1 MLAFKAEAKEWVNKS
16 LTTPSIGDGQAS
28 GLSAARWQGGS
39 RPDSRSSLENPNIS
53 VKEVN
58 SYFIYRGVWCPW
70 GCIASLVIVLSI
82 VGMEQM
88 AYGQYSQSCGDRL
101 PPSPLLPSGEAALK
115 VTPSICVS
123 ERYDSNIFYRQATPG
138 LTRNDFVTNVSP
150 RLLVNHNSSY
160 ASGVLDAAG
169 FSETYANNPD
179 LNYFGTNDRLFL
191 NLDNS
196 IKRLLPNASMRITDV
211 VRYTPAPPGYPSLAT
226 GTSPGDPAN
235 IPNAFAQGYLLQRT
249 NNVTNTGTVL
259 VSYATTAAT
268 SLEASYTH
276 ALVRFG
282 SSPGIPQQAQVTNL
296 FDITSQTGTV
306 GGIIRVSGLD
316 MLNPKFSHTQFDA
329 SPVSGGTAF
338 NTNVDT
344 ASLTWTRTL
353 TPNLTAELGG
363 GGVVMDPG
371 ITTYVANAALIM
383 RSQNN
388 SATIS
393 YARSAYPRIQSTSTA
408 GATGGGDAMIV
419 DMFSLSA
426 IQNLSQQWQLTE
438 GANYSQGSSTNLNY
452 ESISASVSSYYW
464 MTRIWSLALSY
475 DYMSYNTA
483 FTTTGTAWARNAVTF
498 SLRATWE

>member
-1 MLAFKAEAKEWVNKS
+1 MV
-16 LTTPSIGDGQAS
+16 
-28 GLSAARWQGGS
+28 
-39 RPDSRSSLENPNIS
+39 
-53 VKEVN
+53 
-58 SYFIYRGVWCPW
+58 
-70 GCIASLVIVLSI
+70 
-82 VGMEQM
+82 
-88 AYGQYSQSCGDRL
+88 YGQYSQSCGDRL
-101 PPSPLLPSGEAALK
+101 PPIPLPSGEAALK

-150 RLLVNHNSSY
+150 RFLVSHNGSY
-160 ASGVLDAAG
+160 ASGVLDAVG
-169 FSETYANNPD
+169 FSETYLNNPD

-196 IKRLLPNASMRITDV
+196 IKRLLPNASLRITDL
-211 VRYTPAPPGYPSLAT
+211 VRYTPAPPGYPSLAA

-249 NNVTNTGTVL
+249 NNVTNTATVL
-259 VSYATTAAT
+259 VSYATTAST
-268 SLEASYTH
+268 SVEASYTH
-276 ALVRFG
+276 GLVRFG
-282 SSPGIPQQAQVTNL
+282 SSPGIPQQSQVTNL
-296 FDITSQTGTV
+296 LDTTTHTGTV
-306 GGIIRVSGLD
+306 GGIIRLSGLD
-316 MLNPKFSHTQFDA
+316 MLNPKFSHTQFEA
-329 SPVSGGTAF
+329 TPVSGGAAINAF

-353 TPNLTAELGG
+353 TPNFTAELGG

-393 YARSAYPRIQSTSTA
+393 YVRSAYPRIQSTSTA
-408 GATGGGDAMIV
+408 GATGATDPIIV
-419 DMFSLSA
+419 DMISLSA

-452 ESISASVSSYYW
+452 ESINASVSSYYW
-464 MTRIWSLALSY
+464 VTRIWSLALSY

-483 FTTTGTAWARNAVTF
+483 FTTTGTAWARNAVMF